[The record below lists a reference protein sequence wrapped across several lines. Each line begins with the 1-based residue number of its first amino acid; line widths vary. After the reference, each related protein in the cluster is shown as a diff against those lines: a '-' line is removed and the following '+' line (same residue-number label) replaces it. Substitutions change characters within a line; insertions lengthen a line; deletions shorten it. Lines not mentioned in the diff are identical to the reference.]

1 MTLPTGNSRNKES
14 HCGRAF
20 TLIELMLVMTMLVAV
35 IAVTMPSLSNFF
47 RGRSLDSEARRFLSL
62 TRYGQE
68 RAVSEG
74 LPMTLWIDT
83 ANGTYGLR
91 EEPGYNEND
100 PKAVSFGLGKDLQI
114 AVVNSARAQ
123 QTGRSLTAIRFLPDG
138 SVSETSPLSVQIRQ
152 SEDDSAWIGKS
163 RNGLS
168 YEIQNQNTA
177 LQNARR

>member
-83 ANGTYGLR
+83 ANGTYGLQ

-123 QTGRSLTAIRFLPDG
+123 QTGRAHPDRPQPQPP
-138 SVSETSPLSVQIRQ
+138 VRQ
-152 SEDDSAWIGKS
+152 VWISQERGYRQDNCAHRGDGIK
-163 RNGLS
+163 
-168 YEIQNQNTA
+168 T
-177 LQNARR
+177 

>member
-1 MTLPTGNSRNKES
+1 M
-14 HCGRAF
+14 
-20 TLIELMLVMTMLVAV
+20 
-35 IAVTMPSLSNFF
+35 
-47 RGRSLDSEARRFLSL
+47 
-62 TRYGQE
+62 
-68 RAVSEG
+68 SEG
-74 LPMTLWIDT
+74 VPMTLWIDT
-83 ANGTYGLR
+83 ANGTYGLQ

-123 QTGRSLTAIRFLPDG
+123 QTGRSPTAIRFLPDG

-152 SEDDSAWIGKS
+152 SENDSAWIGKS